1 MTALESFTTLKFPA
15 VTPRSRL
22 EQLLA
27 HLVDVRQGEG
37 VGALLF
43 AFNLF
48 LLLSSYYMLKTAR
61 EALIL
66 TQGGAEVKSY
76 SAAGQAL
83 LLLGI
88 VPAYGAI
95 ASKVS

>member
-1 MTALESFTTLKFPA
+1 MTALESLTTMRFPA

-22 EQLLA
+22 ETLLA

-48 LLLSSYYMLKTAR
+48 LLL
-61 EALIL
+61 
-66 TQGGAEVKSY
+66 
-76 SAAGQAL
+76 AAP
-83 LLLGI
+83 I
-88 VPAYGAI
+88 TC
-95 ASKVS
+95 